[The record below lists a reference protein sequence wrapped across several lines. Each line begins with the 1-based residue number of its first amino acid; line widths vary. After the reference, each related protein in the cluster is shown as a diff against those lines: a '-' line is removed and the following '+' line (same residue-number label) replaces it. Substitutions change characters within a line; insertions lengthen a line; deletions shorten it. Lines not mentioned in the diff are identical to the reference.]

1 MLENENKTKQ
11 KKVQQTFGR
20 KKTVLQEFQQQTS
33 PIIV

>member
-20 KKTVLQEFQQQTS
+20 KKTGTKR
-33 PIIV
+33 PKGT